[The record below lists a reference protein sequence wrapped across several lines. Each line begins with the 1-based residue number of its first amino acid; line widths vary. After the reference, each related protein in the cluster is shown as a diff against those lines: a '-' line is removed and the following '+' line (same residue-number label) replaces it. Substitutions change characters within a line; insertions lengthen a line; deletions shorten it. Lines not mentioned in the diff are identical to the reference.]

1 MKVCTRRQP
10 ARGVS
15 ERFVNCRT
23 AVVAICAA
31 TIVIISCSTQRI
43 SAGGTDPSAASATI
57 TADSKV
63 WSFVPIQGNFIGV
76 TIDSVDGFK
85 INSGTYKVSV
95 DPGRHEIKVTCRA
108 MGSEHTQNLNVDA
121 VAGAHYKLYALVGGS
136 DYCVSRLE
144 RKPEKS

>member
-1 MKVCTRRQP
+1 MNFERKKWFRIGVPILT
-10 ARGVS
+10 GVS
-15 ERFVNCRT
+15 TVALFVT
-23 AVVAICAA
+23 G
-31 TIVIISCSTQRI
+31 CSTQHI
-43 SAGGTDPSAASATI
+43 NAGGTEPAAASATI

-85 INSGTYKVSV
+85 INAGTYKVSV

-108 MGSEHTQNLNVDA
+108 MGSEHTERLDVDA

-144 RKPEKS
+144 RKPDKS

>member
-1 MKVCTRRQP
+1 MDIERTWWFRV
-10 ARGVS
+10 GVS
-15 ERFVNCRT
+15 IAGVSSAVALFVT
-23 AVVAICAA
+23 G
-31 TIVIISCSTQRI
+31 CSTQHI
-43 SAGGTDPSAASATI
+43 NAGGTDPSAAPATI

-85 INSGTYKVSV
+85 INAGTYKVSV
-95 DPGRHEIKVTCRA
+95 DPGKHEIKVTCRA
-108 MGSEHTQNLNVDA
+108 MGSEHTEKLDVDA
-121 VAGAHYKLYALVGGS
+121 VAGAHYKVYALVGGS